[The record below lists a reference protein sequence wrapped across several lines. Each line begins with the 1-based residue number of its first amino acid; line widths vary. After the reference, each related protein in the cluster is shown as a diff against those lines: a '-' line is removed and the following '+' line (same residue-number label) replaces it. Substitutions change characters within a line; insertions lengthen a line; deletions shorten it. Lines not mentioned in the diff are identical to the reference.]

1 MEKIPFEL
9 LRPLPSPYPRS
20 RESNLISND
29 ATRITLSI
37 QPLQQSGWCI
47 TPLLTQPLSKHSWIG
62 DFPGLTRR
70 FRSFFLSPL
79 PPSISWRSQE
89 FHCIGPHCYVFR
101 RSGRAVLHKSEMN
114 YLASI
119 ESRACEFSMDGVSGN
134 RMIYLQKFPRTTNL
148 GGGENYACAYVLCQ
162 FRFFRITIRI
172 GEVMRG

>member
-1 MEKIPFEL
+1 M
-9 LRPLPSPYPRS
+9 
-20 RESNLISND
+20 
-29 ATRITLSI
+29 
-37 QPLQQSGWCI
+37 
-47 TPLLTQPLSKHSWIG
+47 
-62 DFPGLTRR
+62 TRR
-70 FRSFFLSPL
+70 FRSFFLSPP

-89 FHCIGPHCYVFR
+89 FHGIGPHCYVFR

-162 FRFFRITIRI
+162 FLFLPDYNSDRRSDERLRNTELPITSVFALVL
-172 GEVMRG
+172 EE